1 LGNIKAYKTRNKT
14 IHNSRYTQLPGRGVA
29 YVGSFAYLV
38 GDPTS
43 ERSEAA
49 TAHTGGR

>member
-1 LGNIKAYKTRNKT
+1 MIKNALLITAG
-14 IHNSRYTQLPGRGVA
+14 HTQLPGRGVA

-38 GDPTS
+38 GNPT
-43 ERSEAA
+43 RKRLEAA